1 MSLHR
6 RTTHPEFVE
15 GCFGCKVSTL
25 QLSPGDAAHTKMVSS
40 KKWDAE
46 LNAYASARAQGIQ
59 PDGTSM
65 KKIEAAVKASE
76 NMGKAYDG
84 GTAVASAQRLQDKKT
99 LKALKETGVI

>member
-6 RTTHPEFVE
+6 QMVHPEFVE
-15 GCFGCKVSTL
+15 GCFGCKVGTL
-25 QLSPGDAAHTKMVSS
+25 QMNAGDAAGTKMVSK
-40 KKWDAE
+40 KKWEAE
-46 LNAYASARAQGIQ
+46 LNAYSAARAQGIQ

-65 KKIEAAVKASE
+65 KKIQAAVKASE

-99 LKALKETGVI
+99 VKSLKETGVI

>member
-25 QLSPGDAAHTKMVSS
+25 QMNPGDAAGDKLVSK

-46 LNAYASARAQGIQ
+46 LNAYSAARAQGIQ

-65 KKIEAAVKASE
+65 KKIQAAVKASE
-76 NMGKAYDG
+76 NMGTAYDG

-99 LKALKETGVI
+99 VKSLKETGVI

>member
-25 QLSPGDAAHTKMVSS
+25 QMSPGDASHKKMVSS

-46 LNAYASARAQGIQ
+46 LNAYANARAQGIQ

-65 KKIEAAVKASE
+65 KKIQAAVKASE

-99 LKALKETGVI
+99 VKSLKETGVI

>member
-25 QLSPGDAAHTKMVSS
+25 QMNPGDAAGNKIVSN
-40 KKWDAE
+40 KKWNAE
-46 LNAYASARAQGIQ
+46 LNAYANARAQGIQ

-76 NMGKAYDG
+76 NMGTAYDG

-99 LKALKETGVI
+99 VKSLKETGVI

>member
-25 QLSPGDAAHTKMVSS
+25 QMSPGDAASNKLVSQ

-46 LNAYASARAQGIQ
+46 LNAYAKARAQGIQ

-65 KKIEAAVKASE
+65 RKIEAAVKASD

-84 GTAVASAQRLQDKKT
+84 GTAIASAQRLKDKKT
-99 LKALKETGVI
+99 VKALKETGVL

>member
-6 RTTHPEFVE
+6 QMVHPEFVE
-15 GCFGCKVSTL
+15 GCFGCKVGTL
-25 QLSPGDAAHTKMVSS
+25 QMNAGDAAGTKMVSK
-40 KKWDAE
+40 KKWEAE
-46 LNAYASARAQGIQ
+46 LNAYSAARAQGIQ

-65 KKIEAAVKASE
+65 KKIQAAVKASE

-99 LKALKETGVI
+99 VKALKETGVI

>member
-46 LNAYASARAQGIQ
+46 LNAYANARAQGIQ

-76 NMGKAYDG
+76 NMGTAYDG

-99 LKALKETGVI
+99 VKALKETGVI

>member
-25 QLSPGDAAHTKMVSS
+25 QMNPGDASGSKMVSK
-40 KKWDAE
+40 KKWEAE
-46 LNAYASARAQGIQ
+46 LNAYSAARAQGIQ

-65 KKIEAAVKASE
+65 AKIQAAVKASE
-76 NMGKAYDG
+76 NLGKAYDG
-84 GTAVASAQRLQDKKT
+84 GTAVASAKRLQDKKT
-99 LKALKETGVI
+99 VKSLKETGVI

>member
-6 RTTHPEFVE
+6 ERTHPEFVE

-25 QLSPGDAAHTKMVSS
+25 QLSPGDAAHTKLISS

-46 LNAYASARAQGIQ
+46 LNAYAAARAQGIQ

-65 KKIEAAVKASE
+65 KKIQAAVKASE
-76 NMGKAYDG
+76 NIGKAYDG
-84 GTAVASAQRLQDKKT
+84 GTAVAPAARLQNKKT
-99 LKALKETGVI
+99 VKSLKETGVL

>member
-25 QLSPGDAAHTKMVSS
+25 QMNPGDAAGSKMVPK

-46 LNAYASARAQGIQ
+46 LNAYAAARAQGIQ

-65 KKIEAAVKASE
+65 KKIQAAVKASE

-84 GTAVASAQRLQDKKT
+84 GNAIAPAKALQDKKT
-99 LKALKETGVI
+99 VKALKETGVL

>member
-1 MSLHR
+1 MSLHQ

-15 GCFGCKVSTL
+15 GCFGCKVGTL
-25 QLSPGDAAHTKMVSS
+25 QMNAGDASGNKMTS
-40 KKWDAE
+40 KKKWEAE
-46 LNAYASARAQGIQ
+46 LNAYSAARAQGIQ

-65 KKIEAAVKASE
+65 KKIQAAVKASE

-99 LKALKETGVI
+99 VKSLKETGVI

>member
-6 RTTHPEFVE
+6 QLVHPEFVE
-15 GCFGCKVSTL
+15 GCFGCKVGTL
-25 QLSPGDAAHTKMVSS
+25 QMSPGDASHKKMVSS

-65 KKIEAAVKASE
+65 AKIQAAVKASD
-76 NMGKAYDG
+76 NIGKAYDG
-84 GTAVASAQRLQDKKT
+84 GTAVASAKRLQDKKT
-99 LKALKETGVI
+99 VKALKEVGAV

>member
-25 QLSPGDAAHTKMVSS
+25 QINPGDAAHTKPVSN

-46 LNAYASARAQGIQ
+46 LNAYANARAQGIQ

-65 KKIEAAVKASE
+65 VKIQAALKASD

-84 GTAVASAQRLQDKKT
+84 GNAIASSRRLQDKKT
-99 LKALKETGVI
+99 VKSLKETGVL